1 MIIDEVLEGLS
12 YLDVYVVLSL
22 NVRSPVDRP
31 LSVCRIAHL
40 VRYLKNRD
48 KFKCCT
54 DLYDNDNG
62 IIRLVNRGYKTVNK
76 RNSWI
81 NTNDAK

>member
-1 MIIDEVLEGLS
+1 MIIDEVLESLS

-54 DLYDNDNG
+54 DLYGNDNG

-81 NTNDAK
+81 NNK